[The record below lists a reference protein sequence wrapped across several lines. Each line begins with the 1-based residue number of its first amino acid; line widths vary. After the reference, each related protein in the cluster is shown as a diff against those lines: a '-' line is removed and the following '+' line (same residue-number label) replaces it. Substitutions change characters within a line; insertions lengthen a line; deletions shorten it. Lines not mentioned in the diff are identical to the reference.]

1 MKRKSGI
8 TSTTTTTTASGG
20 GLAAPTA
27 LDGGAPLVATV
38 PPQASAAPS
47 TTLPLPDA
55 PVDVANATATV
66 PPPPQA
72 APAKKRRVTQP
83 VGNLTNAQKRMLC
96 VKFAQVKMTQ
106 QELCVW
112 AKDEFGLL
120 NLPHQSTI
128 SKILARA
135 GELTTMPSKDLS
147 ARRKGLVTHPELD
160 TALCNWVLY
169 ARQNNMKLS
178 GDMIKDKARQLAAQ
192 FGLSSTMTF
201 SNGWLGGFKKRHNI
215 RLGGATTA
223 TNTNSGGVSMAAN
236 SAAAGM
242 LGTTAAPQMLA
253 AVSEAA
259 FASESASAAFGGS
272 LNPAVVALAASA
284 SPSIPFAI
292 RELQECAKLYHA
304 SDIFTMSETGLFF
317 SLSPE
322 KPPASSSSSSGSR
335 KTTTSSSSMSTKKR
349 LTIAFAAN
357 ADGTERLEPF
367 FIGSSKLPARLL
379 QGGLDGEEPTVQ
391 FQYRDNKK
399 AWMTPVLFQEWVG
412 LLDTKLRD
420 NQRNILLLIAH
431 APSHIRIGLELTN
444 IRLEMLPPST
454 TSQYQPFEAGIF
466 DAFKRRYRRH
476 HLHHALDKFEAGLQD
491 DIFEVEL
498 VQAMRW
504 VRECWFSVG
513 NGILKHYWDMT
524 EVTSAPK
531 PTPQAC
537 HAIEDAELTVEN
549 EICDA
554 VSALP
559 IVRPM
564 TIEEFLSPG
573 EENAALHCLGTDES
587 DFIHSVGDNSE
598 PLGFDTEKLA
608 NELRLLDS
616 AVGVGGAGS
625 SDAVMLSAAST
636 VGHFGSRT
644 SNERLL
650 ECFKVL
656 LPELDRL
663 RFDEHTKNSIR
674 QAFRKLKE
682 KESEH
687 AADAKQRQ
695 AVRKAM
701 MTGQMHHHLPFAAA
715 AATTTAAVAAVETSV
730 AMPPAPVAVQLPAPH
745 KPDDAENT
753 VV

>member
-8 TSTTTTTTASGG
+8 TSTTATSHTASSS
-20 GLAAPTA
+20 ADAVATTI
-27 LDGGAPLVATV
+27 DGGAPQPAV
-38 PPQASAAPS
+38 PPQS
-47 TTLPLPDA
+47 TAVPTALPLPDA
-55 PVDVANATATV
+55 PADVTIA
-66 PPPPQA
+66 PPQPA

-96 VKFAQVKMTQ
+96 IKFAQVKMTQ

-215 RLGGATTA
+215 RLGGTT
-223 TNTNSGGVSMAAN
+223 TTTTTSSSNSVSMAAN
-236 SAAAGM
+236 SAAAAGI
-242 LGTTAAPQMLA
+242 LGTTAAPALLA
-253 AVSEAA
+253 AAAVGEGA
-259 FASESASAAFGGS
+259 FAAESATAFGGPLNPAATPLTATASASA
-272 LNPAVVALAASA
+272 P
-284 SPSIPFAI
+284 PIPFAI

-304 SDIFTMSETGLFF
+304 SDIFTMSETGLFY

-322 KPPASSSSSSGSR
+322 KPSSSSGGRSAVR
-335 KTTTSSSSMSTKKR
+335 STTASMSTKKR

-357 ADGTERLEPF
+357 ADGSERLEPF
-367 FIGSSKLPARLL
+367 FIGSSKLPTRLL
-379 QGGLDGEEPTVQ
+379 QSGLDGEEPPVQ

-412 LLDTKLRD
+412 LLDTRLRD
-420 NQRNILLLIAH
+420 TQRNILLLIAH

-444 IRLEMLPPST
+444 VRLEMLPPST

-466 DAFKRRYRRH
+466 DDFKRRYRRH

-504 VRECWFSVG
+504 VRECWFSVS

-524 EVTSAPK
+524 EIVPAPK
-531 PTPQAC
+531 PSPQAC
-537 HAIEDAELTVEN
+537 HAIEDAELTIEN

-559 IVRPM
+559 IARPM

-573 EENAALHCLGTDES
+573 DENAALHCLGTDES
-587 DFIHSVGDNSE
+587 DFIHSVGDSSE
-598 PLGFDTEKLA
+598 PDFDAEKLA
-608 NELRLLDS
+608 NELRLLDPT
-616 AVGVGGAGS
+616 VGGIGAGNK
-625 SDAVMLSAAST
+625 AAMLSAAST

-644 SNERLL
+644 TNEQLL

-687 AADAKQRQ
+687 AADAKQRH

-701 MTGQMHHHLPFAAA
+701 MTGQTHHHLPFAPV
-715 AATTTAAVAAVETSV
+715 TAASETSE
-730 AMPPAPVAVQLPAPH
+730 AAPAPVAPAVQLPVTAPLN
-745 KPDDAENT
+745 PNDAENT